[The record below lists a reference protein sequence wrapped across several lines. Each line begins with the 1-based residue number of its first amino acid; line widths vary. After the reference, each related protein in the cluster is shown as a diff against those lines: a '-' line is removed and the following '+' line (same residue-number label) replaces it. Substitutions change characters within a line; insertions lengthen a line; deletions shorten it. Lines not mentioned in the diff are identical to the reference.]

1 MRSATRSI
9 ALVLAVAFVLVPAFG
24 VRAEEGTVSTDAQA
38 TDQTQSDAPPEFAG
52 PSQRQQKEPSPEEM
66 QKMMGAMLTPM
77 ADMMGLMLEGMA
89 KTMAKK
95 EIAEYFATFTRNYF
109 DALIARGFTE
119 EQALKIVTASGIPS
133 MGGKQ

>member
-1 MRSATRSI
+1 MRSATRMI
-9 ALVLAVAFVLVPAFG
+9 AWVLLAAFVAVPVTTA
-24 VRAEEGTVSTDAQA
+24 RAEEGSPS
-38 TDQTQSDAPPEFAG
+38 SDAMNSPSGDASPESAG
-52 PSQRQQKEPSPEEM
+52 PSQRRGKEPSPEEM

-119 EQALKIVTASGIPS
+119 EQALKIVTSSGLPN

>member
-9 ALVLAVAFVLVPAFG
+9 ALVLAAAFVLIPAFG
-24 VRAEEGTVSTDAQA
+24 VRAEEGTAPSDVQSTDQK
-38 TDQTQSDAPPEFAG
+38 
-52 PSQRQQKEPSPEEM
+52 KEPSPEEM

-95 EIAEYFATFTRNYF
+95 EIAEYFATFTKNYF